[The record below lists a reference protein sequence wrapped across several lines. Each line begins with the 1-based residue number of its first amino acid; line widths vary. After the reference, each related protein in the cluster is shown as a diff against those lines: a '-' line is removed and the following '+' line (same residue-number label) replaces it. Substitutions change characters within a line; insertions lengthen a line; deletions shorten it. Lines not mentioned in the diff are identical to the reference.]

1 MSKVQLKIEELIPV
15 HEHILKVDGI
25 SEELIHAIS
34 ELELKG
40 HNLDDIF
47 YYLDKHNIKI
57 LNYTCNGKSTSSTPN
72 CLSFNV
78 SDVEFKE

>member
-15 HEHILKVDGI
+15 HEHILEVDGI
-25 SEELIHAIS
+25 GEELVHAIS
-34 ELELKG
+34 ELERCG

-47 YYLDKHNIKI
+47 YYLDKNNIKI
-57 LNYTCNGKSTSSTPN
+57 LNHTCSGKSTSTPN